1 MNKFER
7 NIDVKDAI
15 GIGAKQTAR
24 EVYQVGIYTVKSF
37 VKKTGRKITMKVCL
51 PATESH
57 AIRILM
63 GIESGELRPEG
74 HGIKVLENW
83 KVSKWGPLKYSKGK
97 WLKYRDHFYYIP
109 L

>member
-1 MNKFER
+1 MEFER
-7 NIDVKDAI
+7 NKDVKDAI

-24 EVYQVGIYTVKSF
+24 EVYQVGVYTVKSF
-37 VKKTGRKITMKVCL
+37 YKKTGRKITMKVCL
-51 PATESH
+51 PTEESH

-63 GIESGELRPEG
+63 GIEAGELRPEG

-83 KVSKWGPLKYSKGK
+83 RVSKWGPLKYSKGK

-109 L
+109 K